1 MKAEIITIGD
11 EILIGQ
17 IVDTNS
23 AWMAVELNKIGIKVH
38 QITSISDEKEHI
50 VKTLNDAFE
59 RAEIVLMTGGLG
71 PTNDDI
77 TKKTLA
83 EYFDSEMEINQ
94 DVLSDIE
101 ALIAKRSGSMNDLNY
116 LQASVPKKCTVIRN
130 PIGTAPIMWFNHG
143 KSVLVSMPGVP
154 FEMKLAMKHEI
165 IPRLAKHFK
174 TPFILHKTIITT
186 GISESALAQKLTG
199 FEAGLPSNLKLAYLP
214 TPGLIRLRMSI
225 FGDVESELQQII
237 DEKTKE
243 LQQTISQYIW
253 GYDTDTFESVVGH
266 LLLDKKAS
274 LSTAE
279 SCTGGTIAK
288 LITSVPGSSAYFKG
302 SIVAYDNAVKQ
313 NILGVKHE
321 TLSHFGAVSQQVV
334 EQMAVGVMALLDT
347 DYAIASSGIAGP
359 DGGTDEKPVGTTWL
373 AVASKSGVVSKK
385 FSFGDSREHNTSKA
399 STSAL
404 NFLREILLS
413 E

>member
-1 MKAEIITIGD
+1 MIAEIITIGD

-17 IVDTNS
+17 VVDTNS
-23 AWMAVELNKIGIKVH
+23 AWMAVELNRIGIKVH

-50 VKTLNDAFE
+50 IKTLRESLE
-59 RAEIVLMTGGLG
+59 RADIILMTGGLG

-83 EYFDSEMEINQ
+83 EYFESEMEIDQ

-101 ALIAKRSGSMNDLNY
+101 ALVAKRSGTMNELNY
-116 LQASVPKKCTVIRN
+116 QQALVPKKCSLIRN
-130 PIGTAPIMWFNHG
+130 PIGTAPIMWFEQG
-143 KSVLVSMPGVP
+143 RSVLVAMPGVP
-154 FEMKLAMKHEI
+154 FEMKHAMKHEVL
-165 IPRLAKHFK
+165 PRLAKHFK
-174 TPFILHKTIITT
+174 TPSIVHKTIITT
-186 GISESALAQKLTG
+186 GISESALAQKLEK

-225 FGDVESELQQII
+225 FSNNENESKRII

-243 LQQTISQYIW
+243 LQQTINEYIW
-253 GYDTDTFESVVGH
+253 GYDSDTFELVVGR
-266 LLLDKKAS
+266 LLLEKKAS
-274 LSTAE
+274 LATAE

-302 SIVAYDNAVKQ
+302 SVVAYDNAVKL
-313 NILGVKHE
+313 NILGVKHD
-321 TLSHFGAVSQQVV
+321 TLTHYGAVSQQVV
-334 EQMAVGVMALLDT
+334 EQMAVGVMALLET

-359 DGGTDEKPVGTTWL
+359 DGGTEEKPVGTTWL
-373 AVASKSGVVSKK
+373 AVASKNGVFSKR
-385 FSFGDSREHNTSKA
+385 FNFGDSREHNTTKA
-399 STSAL
+399 SASAL
-404 NFLREILLS
+404 NFLREVLLS